1 MSENAVLAADL
12 SKQKTNL
19 SPSAPTAERGKSKL
33 LRALK
38 YLVLTA
44 AILTPTALCVWEG
57 LELRD
62 SRREID
68 SLHTELLWQEE
79 QYQQL
84 AAGAVPENTSPP
96 PPAELPA
103 WQALYP
109 DLYAQSTALGT
120 VDQEKT
126 VYLTFDDGPSARTPE
141 ILSILE
147 TYGVKATFFVTGK
160 ESEQGQQWMRDIVS
174 SGHAIGVHSYTH
186 DYQTIYSSVE
196 AFLEDFD
203 RLYRQITQVT
213 GTAPQI
219 FRFPGGSING
229 YNGATYQDIVAEM
242 VRRGFVYFDWNV
254 AVGDAVKRP
263 PAASV
268 LARNALS
275 KVDSLRRAVILMHD
289 STGMVSTV
297 EALPKIIEGY
307 QNAGFTFDVLTPQV
321 KPVIYAYP
329 SA

>member
-1 MSENAVLAADL
+1 MLSENAA
-12 SKQKTNL
+12 
-19 SPSAPTAERGKSKL
+19 
-33 LRALK
+33 
-38 YLVLTA
+38 
-44 AILTPTALCVWEG
+44 
-57 LELRD
+57 
-62 SRREID
+62 
-68 SLHTELLWQEE
+68 
-79 QYQQL
+79 L
-84 AAGAVPENTSPP
+84 AAGVSEKKPA
-96 PPAELPA
+96 AELPA

-109 DLYAQSTALGT
+109 DLYAQSTGLGT
-120 VDQEKT
+120 VDQDKT

-147 TYGVKATFFVTGK
+147 SYGVKATFFVTGK

-174 SGHAIGVHSYTH
+174 AGHAIGVHSYTH
-186 DYQTIYSSVE
+186 DYQTIYRSVE
-196 AFLEDFD
+196 DFLEDFD

-229 YNGATYQDIVAEM
+229 YNGATYQDIASEM

-263 PAASV
+263 PSASV

-275 KVDSLRRAVILMHD
+275 KADSLRRAVILMHD
-289 STGMVSTV
+289 NPNMVSTV
-297 EALPKIIEGY
+297 EALPQIIEGY
-307 QNAGFTFDVLTPQV
+307 QNAGFTFEVLTPKV

-329 SA
+329 SSK